1 MEQCWLQLKDRPV
14 VGEAAGK
21 SAGEAEK
28 LRASQTLFHF
38 GVKISVRCSIIFIN
52 LGVCLDNS

>member
-1 MEQCWLQLKDRPV
+1 MQLKDRSV
-14 VGEAAGK
+14 VGEATGK
-21 SAGEAEK
+21 SAGEADK

-38 GVKISVRCSIIFIN
+38 GVKISGRCSIVFIN